1 MIAVSVQE
9 LYDLVKSL
17 SKSEKR
23 FFKLTVS
30 AETHAPILSKLFDD
44 LEKSRSFDEAHFQK
58 LLKQKSKSKIAI
70 PSEKELIKLTYD
82 VILKSQRVF
91 YAESIRGHVFKDE
104 ISNLRNLF
112 DKAQYK
118 QCRKMLTK
126 LKQDAYAEESF
137 NFILEIISIEKQL
150 LDIENKFGIDTKS
163 LEELITEEQDL
174 IEKAKNSGEY
184 AQVFS
189 QLNYQIRQN
198 MVAKNTKDFEP
209 YDNLLNS
216 VLLNNKDKCLSKK
229 ALVIYHHSRALCF
242 SKKRDNVQRQNEFQN
257 MVDLMDKHPFLI
269 TEFPKRYLSAINNI
283 LSVEIEKCNYATAE
297 KLIESFTKLKSHPAF
312 NTTDLQLKIFTSTS
326 NAQLLIY
333 TDGGKSEKA
342 LPIIKYINE
351 QIDLYKEKINKEELL
366 IFYYNFA
373 NLYIYSQNFELAEK
387 YVNIILNE
395 NDKLLR
401 QDLQCFSRIQ
411 NIIVHY
417 ELKMFPQL
425 KYILKTSRD
434 FYKDQ
439 KYLFKTEKLIL
450 DVFEELLETNSAEIV
465 WEKFLKELKSVM
477 KDSYEKM
484 ANYYFDFLAYGESK
498 VSGKKIGDL
507 IYSKQITNWK
517 K

>member
-1 MIAVSVQE
+1 MIAVSIQE

-23 FFKLTVS
+23 FFKLTAS
-30 AETHAPILSKLFDD
+30 TEAHAALLGKLFDE
-44 LEKSRSFDEAHFQK
+44 LEKSPAFDEIHFQK
-58 LLKQKSKSKIAI
+58 FLKQKTKQV
-70 PSEKELIKLTYD
+70 SEKDLIKLTYD
-82 VILKSQRVF
+82 VILKSQRIF

-126 LKQDAYAEESF
+126 LKQDAYLEESF
-137 NFILEIISIEKQL
+137 NFILETISIEKEL
-150 LDIENKFGIDTKS
+150 LDIETKFGQANKS
-163 LEELITEEQDL
+163 LEDLIHEEQDV

-209 YDNLLNS
+209 YDKLLNS
-216 VLLNNKDKCLSKK
+216 SLLKNKDKCLSKK
-229 ALVIYHHSRALCF
+229 SLVVYYHCRALCF
-242 SKKRDNVQRQNEFQN
+242 SKKRDNDQRQVEFKH
-257 MVDLMDKHPFLI
+257 MVALMDKNPFLI
-269 TEFPKRYLSAINNI
+269 NEFPKRYLSAINNI
-283 LSVEIEKCNYATAE
+283 LSVEIEKLHYATAE
-297 KLIESFTKLKSHPAF
+297 KLIESFMKLKTHPAF
-312 NTTDLQLKIFTSTS
+312 NTTDLQLKIFTSTT

-333 TDGGKSEKA
+333 TDGGKTEKA
-342 LPIIKYINE
+342 VPVIKYINE
-351 QIDLYKEKINKEELL
+351 QIELYKEKINKEELL

-373 NLYIYSQNFELAEK
+373 NLYMYCQNFEKASK

-417 ELKMFPQL
+417 ELKKFPQL
-425 KYILKTSRD
+425 NYILKTARE
-434 FYKDQ
+434 FYKNQ
-439 KYLFKTEKLIL
+439 KFLFKTEKLIL
-450 DVFEELLETNSAEIV
+450 DTFEELLESEDLETI
-465 WEKFLKELKSVM
+465 WGKFLMELKDIM
-477 KDSYEKM
+477 KDPYEKT
-484 ANYYFDFLAYGESK
+484 ANYYFDFLAYAESK
-498 VSGKKIGDL
+498 VIDKKIGDL
-507 IYSKQITNWK
+507 IYNKQIQNWK